1 MVIQIVVT
9 LGVLFLVLPSIYSS
23 YKKKAMTPFG
33 TILWMLFWILG
44 LVIIW
49 FPEII
54 GLIGE
59 FMGVGRSIDALVY
72 IAIVFLLYS
81 TLSQKIKINELSKEI
96 TLLNRKLAIKDV
108 KQEKK

>member
-33 TILWMLFWILG
+33 TILWMVFWILG

-49 FPEII
+49 FPQII

-59 FMGVGRSIDALVY
+59 FMGVERSIDALVY
-72 IAIVFLLYS
+72 IAIVYLLYVS
-81 TLSQKIKINELSKEI
+81 LTQKIRTNEINKEI
-96 TLLNRKLAIKDV
+96 TRLARKIALGNINKD
-108 KQEKK
+108 KK